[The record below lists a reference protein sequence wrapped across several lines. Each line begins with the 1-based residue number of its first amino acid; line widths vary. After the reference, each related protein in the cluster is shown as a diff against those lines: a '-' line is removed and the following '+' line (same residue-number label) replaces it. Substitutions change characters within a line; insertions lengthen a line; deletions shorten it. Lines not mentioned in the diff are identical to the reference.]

1 MLRLCEVKVKLLL
14 TLLLYVANTGNHHA
28 PVRHTLRWVL
38 FFQNRRKFIPVIPG
52 LAQQGRI
59 PYFKRY
65 N

>member
-28 PVRHTLRWVL
+28 PVRQNLLRVSFL
-38 FFQNRRKFIPVIPG
+38 QNRRKFIPVVPG
-52 LAQQGRI
+52 LAQQGRV

>member
-14 TLLLYVANTGNHHA
+14 TLLIYTANTGNHHA
-28 PVRHTLRWVL
+28 PVRHTLLRVL
-38 FFQNRRKFIPVIPG
+38 FFQNRRKFVPVVPG
-52 LAQQGRI
+52 LAQQGRV